1 MATLKLTLSK
11 KPYEVMVTGE
21 KQKEYRLVSKW
32 MESRLFD
39 KKGYP
44 RHYDFIQ
51 FTNGYKKDSPKFIC
65 QYKGVS
71 LVENVQETFSNG
83 LTLDINEPT
92 YVIHLGDIFDVY
104 L

>member
-1 MATLKLTLSK
+1 MSTLKLTLSK

-21 KQKEYRLVSKW
+21 KTEEYRRASKW
-32 MESRLFD
+32 IESRLFD
-39 KKGYP
+39 KKGNP
-44 RHYDFIQ
+44 RGYEFVQ

-92 YVIHLGDIFDVY
+92 YVIQLGHIFDVY